1 MNIYTNSNSAFPSQ
15 VVSDAEKASW
25 DYGSQVAMA
34 IEYEWFKSGR
44 TNGNRYLT
52 PSSVPNI
59 PIKDTD
65 IFIYP
70 IFGDRLDTIANR
82 YYNDSTLWW
91 IIAKANNIGEGKI
104 GLDMEKKLRI
114 PTQIGDIIDL
124 VETNNS

>member
-1 MNIYTNSNSAFPSQ
+1 MRYNN
-15 VVSDAEKASW
+15 VERKRDK
-25 DYGSQVAMA
+25 
-34 IEYEWFKSGR
+34 
-44 TNGNRYLT
+44 NGNRYLT